1 MSVLYNESENLNM
14 YHDMVFHPVS
24 FHSLKTPIMTYQ
36 NSYLC
41 CQVHC
46 CSLSGVYTSV
56 FYHWQIC
63 RVALTWIFCLLLP
76 TEKEHLLV
84 KATHVRPCCVVPDKD
99 FLGGL
104 LSRMGDFCDR
114 GNPGLK
120 KIVYFPMA
128 WLVFK
133 GIIAFLKCTSA
144 TSKKWVTSDVTATDS
159 WKYKEKMPLS
169 QCHGLIGS
177 LQLSPV

>member
-1 MSVLYNESENLNM
+1 
-14 YHDMVFHPVS
+14 MVFHPVS

-41 CQVHC
+41 CQIHC

-76 TEKEHLLV
+76 TEKEHFLV
-84 KATHVRPCCVVPDKD
+84 KATHVRSTMLCGTRWGLPGGTAYQNEG
-99 FLGGL
+99 FLWQRK
-104 LSRMGDFCDR
+104 SWT
-114 GNPGLK
+114 K
-120 KIVYFPMA
+120 KILVYFPITQLA
-128 WLVFK
+128 FK

-144 TSKKWVTSDVTATDS
+144 TSKKWVASDVTAADS
-159 WKYKEKMPLS
+159 WKYKEIMPLS

-177 LQLSPV
+177 LKLSPV

>member
-1 MSVLYNESENLNM
+1 MTWYFIQYPSIPWK
-14 YHDMVFHPVS
+14 HPSWPTRTVTCAAK
-24 FHSLKTPIMTYQ
+24 FIAVPCLEFIH
-36 NSYLC
+36 
-41 CQVHC
+41 
-46 CSLSGVYTSV
+46 LSSTIDRFVEWLLLEYFV
-56 FYHWQIC
+56 FYYQQKKSIC
-63 RVALTWIFCLLLP
+63 LWRPHMWGV
-76 TEKEHLLV
+76 
-84 KATHVRPCCVVPDKD
+84 PCCVVPDKD

-114 GNPGLK
+114 GSPGLK

-128 WLVFK
+128 RLVFK